1 MWLIQVFSLFEHWL
15 DVITIKWILI
25 KIYSF
30 SYTQLC
36 PSCVL
41 LIKTVMFWTQR
52 KKGDREGESDRWGIW
67 KAFIGR
73 RLLEGG
79 RWIEGDE
86 YLSPARTDSC
96 VIVGWKDFNKAAIKT
111 RVSLHPYYL
120 RKWGKRGYLPLPVF
134 RKFSWR
140 PTFHGVQHYG
150 KRSENVMTI
159 ADHVE
164 FYWIFK
170 MSLSGVMYRRK
181 GRLTALAFWTEYR
194 H

>member
-15 DVITIKWILI
+15 NVITIKWILI

-41 LIKTVMFWTQR
+41 FIKTVIFWTQR
-52 KKGDREGESDRWGIW
+52 KKGTERANQIVRGY
-67 KAFIGR
+67 GR

-86 YLSPARTDSC
+86 YLSPACIDSC

-120 RKWGKRGYLPLPVF
+120 RERVKRGYLPLPVF

-140 PTFHGVQHYG
+140 PTFHGIQHYG
-150 KRSENVMTI
+150 RRSENVMTI

-170 MSLSGVMYRRK
+170 MSLSGVMYRRE
-181 GRLTALAFWTEYR
+181 GRLTALVFWTEYR

>member
-73 RLLEGG
+73 RALNRGG
-79 RWIEGDE
+79 WIFI
-86 YLSPARTDSC
+86 SC
-96 VIVGWKDFNKAAIKT
+96 MYWFLCNCGLKDFNKAAIKT

-120 RKWGKRGYLPLPVF
+120 RERVKRGYLPLPVF

-140 PTFHGVQHYG
+140 PTFHGIQHYG
-150 KRSENVMTI
+150 RRSENVMTI

-170 MSLSGVMYRRK
+170 MSLSGVMYRRE
-181 GRLTALAFWTEYR
+181 GRLTALLFWTEYR